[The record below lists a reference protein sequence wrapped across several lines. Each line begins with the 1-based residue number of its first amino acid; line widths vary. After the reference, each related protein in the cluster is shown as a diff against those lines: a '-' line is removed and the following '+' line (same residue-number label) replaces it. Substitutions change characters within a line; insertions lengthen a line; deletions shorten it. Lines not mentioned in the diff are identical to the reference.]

1 MCKGWDFPTLL
12 TREPRDACPGGG
24 RRSPAPLAPWI
35 KFIVFAQK
43 ETPSSQKG
51 SCSRIRKASSTRV
64 LALFPRP
71 KLRDW
76 GGDRRLRSCPLS
88 SLMTLALQ
96 QRNSVQIP
104 GSGVRRTGFWC

>member
-51 SCSRIRKASSTRV
+51 SCSRIRKASST
-64 LALFPRP
+64 PESWP
-71 KLRDW
+71 SSQDPSEGIGEGI
-76 GGDRRLRSCPLS
+76 GG
-88 SLMTLALQ
+88 
-96 QRNSVQIP
+96 
-104 GSGVRRTGFWC
+104 